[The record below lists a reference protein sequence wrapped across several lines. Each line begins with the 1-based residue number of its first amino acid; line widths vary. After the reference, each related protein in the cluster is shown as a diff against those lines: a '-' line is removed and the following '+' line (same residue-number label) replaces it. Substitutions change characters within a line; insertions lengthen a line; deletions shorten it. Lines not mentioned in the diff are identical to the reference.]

1 MAELPGNHE
10 ATIHRVSFAGV
21 FALMTRA
28 LLATVLFASRLLLCR
43 RGARN

>member
-10 ATIHRVSFAGV
+10 ATIRLVSFPGV
-21 FALMTRA
+21 FVLMTQA
-28 LLATVLFASRLLLCR
+28 LLATALFASRLLLCR